1 MVQVHHLGL
10 SRIIIICTYLIPL
23 QHVNSESSSEDA
35 PLHYTAKIEAASRG
49 PGGIGSYL
57 AKQEFGSNEG
67 QTQTTQDSGYVS
79 HGSGGGYPK
88 MQLPVGSKLV
98 YTDFTKCK

>member
-1 MVQVHHLGL
+1 MQHL
-10 SRIIIICTYLIPL
+10 
-23 QHVNSESSSEDA
+23 NSESSSEDT
-35 PLHYTAKIEAASRG
+35 PLHYTAKIEAASKG

-67 QTQTTQDSGYVS
+67 QTQTSGNQDSGYVS

-88 MQLPVGSKLV
+88 MQLPVGYYSQIRQIHRINSIRFYSKMPR
-98 YTDFTKCK
+98 

>member
-1 MVQVHHLGL
+1 M
-10 SRIIIICTYLIPL
+10 
-23 QHVNSESSSEDA
+23 NSESSSEDA

-88 MQLPVGSKLV
+88 MQLPVGPK
-98 YTDFTKCK
+98 